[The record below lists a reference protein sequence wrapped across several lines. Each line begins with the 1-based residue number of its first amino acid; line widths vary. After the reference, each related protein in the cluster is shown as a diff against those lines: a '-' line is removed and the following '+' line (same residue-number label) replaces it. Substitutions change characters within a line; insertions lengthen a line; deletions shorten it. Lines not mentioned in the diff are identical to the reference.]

1 MTTELPAGSP
11 DCLSRVVAEQ
21 SDWIE
26 WLRARAQ
33 GVTATDVAKLST
45 PTSVLAAA
53 RAKLHGSGFTGNAYT
68 EYGKDREPVIA
79 DWIGEH
85 FPIQSSSL
93 LFRSAH
99 NARHL
104 ATPDGIGTDDGALV
118 LAEIKTTAKPFK
130 SIPRH
135 YLRQIWW
142 QQYVLGAE
150 RTLFVWEEHRD
161 FVPVRDA
168 PECRW
173 VDRDDGQIRKLVR
186 LADQLLAEI
195 AARL

>member
-1 MTTELPAGSP
+1 MTTEQAAGSP

-21 SDWIE
+21 SDWIG

-45 PTSVLAAA
+45 PASVLNAA
-53 RAKLHGSGFTGNAYT
+53 RAKLHGTGFTGNAYT
-68 EYGKDREPVIA
+68 EYGKDREPAIA
-79 DWIGEH
+79 DWISEH
-85 FPIQSSSL
+85 FSIRSSSL
-93 LFRSAH
+93 LFRAAG
-99 NARHL
+99 NDRHL
-104 ATPDGIGTDDGALV
+104 ATPDGIGTDHGALV

-130 SIPRH
+130 SIPRQ

-150 RTLFVWEEHRD
+150 RTLFVFEEHRD
-161 FVPVRDA
+161 FVPVRDT
-168 PECRW
+168 PEYRW